1 MADAVKTI
9 KAERMPG
16 VNGANRFELVGH
28 VYYHPGGLHCAVP
41 KIGEAYTIY
50 PGYGIVPRPD
60 LLTGSGPILDTA
72 DATGLG
78 NG

>member
-1 MADAVKTI
+1 MADSVKTI

-28 VYYHPGGLHCAVP
+28 VYHHASGANCAVP
-41 KIGEAYTIY
+41 KVGEAYAIC
-50 PGYGIVPRPD
+50 PGYVIVSQPD
-60 LLTGSGPILDTA
+60 LLTGSGPILDAT